1 MELKLS
7 EGRYAVKARTLD
19 TVSGDAEL
27 AQRIMMKLTA
37 RRGKFWPKPDY
48 GSRLYMLINGERPS
62 NRENAVR
69 QYVAEALSDETGI
82 ELKDISI
89 SQTASDAIFI
99 KLTFAYSDGSF
110 SVEIGGT
117 N

>member
-7 EGRYAVKARTLD
+7 EGRYAVKSRTLD
-19 TVSGDAEL
+19 SVSGNEEL

-37 RRGKFWPKPDY
+37 HRGKFWPKPDY
-48 GSRLYMLINGERPS
+48 GSRLYLLINGERPS

-69 QYVAEALSDETGI
+69 QYVAEALSDENGV
-82 ELKDISI
+82 ELKDIGI

-99 KLTFAYSDGSF
+99 KLKFAYADGSF

>member
-1 MELKLS
+1 MELKLT
-7 EGRYAVKARTLD
+7 EGRYTARARSLE
-19 TVSGDAEL
+19 TVTGYEEL

-37 RRGKFWPKPDY
+37 RRGKFWPMPDY
-48 GSRLYMLINGERPS
+48 GSNLYKLINGEKPS

-82 ELKDISI
+82 ELISVNI
-89 SQTASDAIFI
+89 EETASDAIFI
-99 KLTFAYSDGSF
+99 KLEFAYSDGSF

>member
-7 EGRYAVKARTLD
+7 EGRYAVRARTLD
-19 TVSGDAEL
+19 SVSGDEEL

-37 RRGKFWPKPDY
+37 HRGKFWPKPDY
-48 GSRLYMLINGERPS
+48 GSRLYLLINGERPS

-69 QYVAEALSDETGI
+69 QYVAEALSDEKGV

-99 KLTFAYSDGSF
+99 KLKFAYSDGSF

>member
-7 EGRYAVKARTLD
+7 EGRYVVASNGLE
-19 TVSGDAEL
+19 TVDGYEEL

-37 RRGKFWPKPDY
+37 HRGKFWPKPDY

-69 QYVAEALSDETGI
+69 QYVAEALSDEPDVR
-82 ELKDISI
+82 LKEVSI
-89 SQTASDAIFI
+89 KNTASDAIFI
-99 KLTFAYSDGSF
+99 HLTFTCTGGSF

>member
-1 MELKLS
+1 MELKLN
-7 EGRYAVKARTLD
+7 EGRYVTGSNGLE
-19 TVSGDAEL
+19 TVDGYDEL

-37 RRGKFWPKPDY
+37 HRGKFWPKPDY

-69 QYVAEALSDETGI
+69 QYVAEALADEPDVR
-82 ELKDISI
+82 LKEVSI
-89 SQTASDAIFI
+89 KNTASDAIYI
-99 KLTFAYSDGSF
+99 HLTFAYLNGSF
-110 SVEIGGT
+110 SVEIGGS

>member
-1 MELKLS
+1 MELKLT
-7 EGRYAVKARTLD
+7 EGRYTAAARSLN
-19 TVSGDAEL
+19 TVTGSEEL

-37 RRGKFWPKPDY
+37 RRGRFWPKPDY
-48 GSRLYMLINGERPS
+48 GSNLYKLINGEKPS

-69 QYVAEALSDETGI
+69 QYVAEALSDETDI
-82 ELKDISI
+82 ELISVNI
-89 SQTASDAIFI
+89 VETASDAIFVRLEFSYI
-99 KLTFAYSDGSF
+99 GGSF

>member
-1 MELKLS
+1 MELKLKD
-7 EGRYAVKARTLD
+7 GRYSARARSIE
-19 TVSGDAEL
+19 TVTDYEEL

-48 GSRLYMLINGERPS
+48 GSKLYKLINGEKPS

-69 QYVAEALSDETGI
+69 QYVLEALSDEKDI
-82 ELKDISI
+82 ELQTVDIKE
-89 SQTASDAIFI
+89 TASDAIHISLGFI
-99 KLTFAYSDGSF
+99 CSDGGF

>member
-7 EGRYAVKARTLD
+7 EGRYVTRAGVLEAVD
-19 TVSGDAEL
+19 GYEEL

-37 RRGKFWPKPDY
+37 HRGRFWPKPDY
-48 GSRLYMLINGERPS
+48 GSRLYMLVNGERPS

-69 QYVAEALSDETGI
+69 QYVAEALSDEPDV
-82 ELKDISI
+82 ELKELSI
-89 SQTASDAIFI
+89 KNTASDAISI
-99 KLTFAYSDGSF
+99 HLTFTCLGGSF

-117 N
+117 T

>member
-1 MELKLS
+1 MELKLTD
-7 EGRYAVKARTLD
+7 GKYTAKAQTFN
-19 TVSGDAEL
+19 TVTGNEEL

-37 RRGKFWPKPDY
+37 RRGRFWPKPDY
-48 GSRLYMLINGERPS
+48 GSNLYKLINGEKPS

-69 QYVAEALSDETGI
+69 QYAAEALSDEEGI
-82 ELKDISI
+82 DLQTVEISE
-89 SQTASDAIFI
+89 TASDAIFI
-99 KLTFAYSDGSF
+99 KLYFVCTDGGF

>member
-1 MELKLS
+1 MELKIT
-7 EGRYAVKARTLD
+7 EGGYSVRANALE
-19 TVSGDAEL
+19 TVDGYEEL

-37 RRGKFWPKPDY
+37 HRGKFWPKPDY

-69 QYVAEALSDETGI
+69 QYVAEALSDEPDV
-82 ELKDISI
+82 ELKELSI
-89 SQTASDAIFI
+89 KSTASDAMSIQ
-99 KLTFAYSDGSF
+99 LTFACPSGGF